1 MVEIPHDA
9 RVYPSC
15 RHAIAILICI
25 IVVMYVDNNGLRY
38 TYDHST
44 GSVKADQESTIDR
57 LLDKYGLTNCN
68 SSKVSIR
75 PDTDL
80 AGLPINQC
88 SRYMTK
94 ATKAHYEVLKHI
106 LSYLAAVKHLRLT
119 WCASAVLKKDFK
131 FRDFQIYSLF
141 RGFQIYSFADTSW
154 PMTRILARVLVV
166 TLFSCIMLPFLG
178 EASCLRLL
186 RCLLPKLSSLELV
199 FVRKRFNSVGN

>member
-1 MVEIPHDA
+1 MVEIPQDA

-15 RHAIAILICI
+15 RHAIAIL

-68 SSKVSIR
+68 SSKV
-75 PDTDL
+75 L

-88 SRYMTK
+88 AHYMTK

-106 LSYLAAVKHLRLT
+106 LRYLAGVKHLRLT
-119 WCASAVLKKDFK
+119 WCALAALKKGFK
-131 FRDFQIYSLF
+131 FRVFRIYSLF
-141 RGFQIYSFADTSW
+141 RGFQFTPLLIQAD
-154 PMTRILARVLVV
+154 P
-166 TLFSCIMLPFLG
+166 
-178 EASCLRLL
+178 
-186 RCLLPKLSSLELV
+186 
-199 FVRKRFNSVGN
+199 